1 MPPTTVTMFVNGQA
15 MSGGTLND
23 ALSSARFIAP
33 VRTAPHYKFF
43 SFGDVFPGLIRVPDG
58 GWSVPGE
65 IYEISYPELRER
77 LLPREP
83 AELEL
88 SVIEL
93 EDGSGS
99 LSMVCRRT
107 PTDGEAREIVA
118 AGGWRE
124 HLRTLSSQT

>member
-1 MPPTTVTMFVNGQA
+1 MSQSTVVMFVNGQA
-15 MSGGTLND
+15 MTGGELHD
-23 ALSSARFIAP
+23 ALSSARFLGP
-33 VRTAPHYKFF
+33 VRTAPRYRFY
-43 SFGDVFPGLIRVPDG
+43 SFGEEFPALHLVDSS

-65 IYEISYPELRER
+65 IYELTYADLRDA

-93 EDGSGS
+93 EDGRGS
-99 LSMVCRRT
+99 LSMVLRGD
-107 PTDGEAREIVA
+107 PEDYPAAHEITC

-124 HLRTLSSQT
+124 HLA